1 MKDENTNNNEWNSE
15 SEWNRISQNA
25 GQYNRSSFFGGERI
39 RVTFSQKME
48 DNSNQEKPDDN
59 NTDERKQNKPEE
71 ENPDIAQK
79 PEKGDGG
86 EQKKDKPEI
95 RYDIN

>member
-1 MKDENTNNNEWNSE
+1 MKDENTNNNERNSE
-15 SEWNRISQNA
+15 SEWNQIRQNV

-48 DNSNQEKPDDN
+48 DNTNDNKRSNNEK
-59 NTDERKQNKPEE
+59 DENMNDKPEE